1 MHIRLNNVSVR
12 FPIYDAKQRSFKQ
25 TVLNVATGGRI
36 LESSRGPAQVEAL
49 KDISLDIKE
58 GDRVAL
64 LGHNG
69 SGKTTL
75 LRVLAGVYAPVQ
87 GTISVRGKVTSLLD
101 SMLGM
106 DGDAT
111 GFENIKLRALFLGIK
126 PNEINRLVDDIVEFS
141 ELGDFLNLP
150 VRAYSSGMVL
160 RLAFAISTSVRPE
173 ILLMDEWIS
182 VGDERFR
189 QKAAERL
196 ESFVNDA
203 GILVMAT
210 HDMELANKICDK
222 VVRLEHGRIVEA
234 PESIVPRQM
243 DAVS

>member
-1 MHIRLNNVSVR
+1 MYIRLNNVSVR

-25 TVLNVATGGRI
+25 TMLNVATGGRI
-36 LESSRGPAQVEAL
+36 LESRHGPAEVEAL
-49 KDISLDIKE
+49 RDINLDIRE
-58 GDRVAL
+58 GERVAL

-75 LRVLAGVYAPVQ
+75 LRVLAGVYTPVQ
-87 GTISVRGKVTSLLD
+87 GVISVRGKITSLLD

-111 GFENIKLRALFLGIK
+111 GFENIRLRALFLGIK
-126 PNEINRLVDDIVEFS
+126 PNAINRLIDDIAEFS
-141 ELGDFLNLP
+141 ELGDFLNIP

-160 RLAFAISTSVRPE
+160 RLAFAISTSVQPE
-173 ILLMDEWIS
+173 ILLMDEWMS
-182 VGDERFR
+182 VGDERFK

-210 HDMELANKICDK
+210 HDLELAHRICDK

-234 PESIVPRQM
+234 PESTVH
-243 DAVS
+243 